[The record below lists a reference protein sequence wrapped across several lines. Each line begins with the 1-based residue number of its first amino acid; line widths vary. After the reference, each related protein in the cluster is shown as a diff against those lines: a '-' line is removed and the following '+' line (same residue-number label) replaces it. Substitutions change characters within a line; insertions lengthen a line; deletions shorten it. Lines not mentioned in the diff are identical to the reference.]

1 MNREREIKSI
11 KEIQGRGTM
20 LTIKMTMMITKTD
33 YRIQRG
39 LERRGEWRLNT
50 NLHDRNL
57 QMKFPQIVAVD
68 TIDTNHLQ
76 RKL

>member
-33 YRIQRG
+33 YRI
-39 LERRGEWRLNT
+39 
-50 NLHDRNL
+50 
-57 QMKFPQIVAVD
+57 
-68 TIDTNHLQ
+68 
-76 RKL
+76 